1 MTQPSRCK
9 SYLIT
14 TLCSK
19 KPESIDIRQTKK
31 RRVVDGPPHQDPMKD
46 QISMAFL
53 NNYATT
59 DSEYSQ
65 MRQIKLQDMK
75 SNFLQRKSEIES
87 RKKIV
92 DRIAAR
98 PIDNVQT

>member
-1 MTQPSRCK
+1 
-9 SYLIT
+9 
-14 TLCSK
+14 
-19 KPESIDIRQTKK
+19 
-31 RRVVDGPPHQDPMKD
+31 
-46 QISMAFL
+46 MAFL